1 MSQQPTDICVAVG
14 QSQID
19 HNQTLL
25 TIEERQQDLAPVW
38 TAGPRPIA
46 E

>member
-1 MSQQPTDICVAVG
+1 MSRRPTYIRAAVG
-14 QSQID
+14 QSQIG
-19 HNQTLL
+19 HSQTLL